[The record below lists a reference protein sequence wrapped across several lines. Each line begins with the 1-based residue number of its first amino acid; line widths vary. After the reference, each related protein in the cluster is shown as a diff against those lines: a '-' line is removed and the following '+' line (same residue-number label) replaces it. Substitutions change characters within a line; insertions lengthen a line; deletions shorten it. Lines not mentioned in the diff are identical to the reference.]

1 MSEPVSNYR
10 LEKLVLGELSA
21 EETAALLRDP
31 EVVRRAETLRADNER
46 ILARH
51 PLRLPAAGFD
61 QARSPAPSGLG
72 AALSRL
78 RDALSYRLGPVPV
91 AAFAAFAV
99 VFGSVF
105 FVRGGLSGDDGTRL
119 KGQPASL
126 YLYRKTASE
135 AVELR
140 DGASARQGDTIQAAY
155 AASERLYGFIFSLDG
170 SGRLTSHYPEAGRAA
185 AELDRGELRVL
196 DSAYIL
202 DDAPRYELFLLVASR
217 RPFDLEMVERA
228 ALEIPVDPRFAASL
242 GKRLGSAFTVVSVNL
257 IKE

>member
-10 LEKLVLGELSA
+10 LEKLVLGELGA
-21 EETAALLRDP
+21 EESAALLRDP
-31 EVVRRAETLRADNER
+31 EVARRAEALRADNER

-51 PLRLPAAGFD
+51 PLRLPETDFAA
-61 QARSPAPSGLG
+61 ARRRSPFGLRS
-72 AALSRL
+72 ALSGFRS
-78 RDALSYRLGPVPV
+78 ALSFRLGPVPV

-99 VFGSVF
+99 VFGSVL
-105 FVRGGLSGDDGTRL
+105 FVRGGVDDGTRL

-126 YLYRKTASE
+126 FLYRKTASE

-140 DGASARQGDTIQAAY
+140 DGAAARRGDTIQAAY

-170 SGRLTSHYPEAGRAA
+170 NGRLTPHYPEAGNAA
-185 AELDRGELRVL
+185 TELERGELRVL

-217 RPFDLEMVERA
+217 RPFDLEKVERA
-228 ALEIPVDPRFAASL
+228 ALEIPVDSRFAAAL
-242 GKRLGSAFTVVSVNL
+242 GKRLGSAFTVASVNL